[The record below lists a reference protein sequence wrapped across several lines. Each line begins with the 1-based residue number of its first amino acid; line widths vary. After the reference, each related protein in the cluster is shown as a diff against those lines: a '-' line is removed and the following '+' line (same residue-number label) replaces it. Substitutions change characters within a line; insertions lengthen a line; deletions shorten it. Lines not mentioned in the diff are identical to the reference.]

1 MLKRSVMYR
10 DQQYEV
16 LLEQEEDGG
25 YAVSAPAVPGAYSDG
40 ETEAEAL
47 ENIVDAIA
55 NLKESTTEVAEIL
68 AAHDRRGHSGSGV
81 SVPLYESEV
90 VTD

>member
-1 MLKRSVMYR
+1 MLKRRVIYQ

-16 LLEQEEDGG
+16 LLEQERDGG

-40 ETEAEAL
+40 DTEAEAL

-68 AAHDRRGHSGSGV
+68 AVHDRGAIPGR
-81 SVPLYESEV
+81 E
-90 VTD
+90 

>member
-40 ETEAEAL
+40 DTEAEAL

-55 NLKESTTEVAEIL
+55 SLKESTMEVAEIL

-81 SVPLYESEV
+81 NATPSESEV

>member
-1 MLKRSVMYR
+1 MLKRSVMYQ

-16 LLEQEEDGG
+16 LLEQEGDGG

-40 ETEAEAL
+40 DTEAEAL

-55 NLKESTTEVAEIL
+55 NLKESATEVVEIL
-68 AAHDRRGHSGSGV
+68 AAHGRRDFSGPGV
-81 SVPLYESEV
+81 SVPPYESEV

>member
-1 MLKRSVMYR
+1 MLKRRVIYQ

-16 LLEQEEDGG
+16 LLEQEGDGG

-40 ETEAEAL
+40 DTEVEAL

-55 NLKESTTEVAEIL
+55 NLKESTKEVAEIL
-68 AAHDRRGHSGSGV
+68 AAHDHRSHSGSGV
-81 SVPLYESEV
+81 SVPP
-90 VTD
+90 

>member
-1 MLKRSVMYR
+1 MLKRRVIYQ

-16 LLEQEEDGG
+16 LLEQEGDGG

-40 ETEAEAL
+40 DTEVEAL

-68 AAHDRRGHSGSGV
+68 AAHDRRGHSGPVV
-81 SVPLYESEV
+81 SVPPSESEV